1 MNIRKP
7 VDSCDHNPFGRVP
20 VDQTCEETVNK
31 NTQTSGGTKGFSLK
45 AGAVS
50 KYYIVAEYRSIF
62 LKQLKD
68 MLDLSKSNSEH
79 TDLQKMRIARDEADV
94 KSLITMLESNWINP
108 FSSEQQDLLCLST
121 GKVATNKIEEDLL
134 NAKSVGEKAYQE
146 IRVQRLEVNLPKLT
160 FHDSLKK
167 SKQQTF
173 SELNKKVQVKSKT
186 ANEIILKADKALFG
200 QVVIIA
206 ENRQLHMKDVLWHPM
221 GPLPWALFSVDGSLR
236 KTSKAA
242 LAKKQIP
249 QPSACVID
257 GMVLVQK
264 LKGDHKT
271 FSDVADSLFRM
282 VLHEGASS

>member
-1 MNIRKP
+1 MNIRNP
-7 VDSCDHNPFGRVP
+7 VYSCDHNPFGRVP

-62 LKQLKD
+62 LNQLKD

-206 ENRQLHMKDVLWHPM
+206 EKQTAAYERC
-221 GPLPWALFSVDGSLR
+221 PLATNGTSSLGAILSRWVIAEDQQGSTGKETNSPAICMCHR
-236 KTSKAA
+236 WYGTC
-242 LAKKQIP
+242 AK
-249 QPSACVID
+249 VE
-257 GMVLVQK
+257 
-264 LKGDHKT
+264 
-271 FSDVADSLFRM
+271 R
-282 VLHEGASS
+282 